1 MRNAEAFCILHLA
14 LNRRSFRILQ
24 REPQLLRQ
32 RIDRRAGAL
41 PLPFGL
47 EPEIADAAAPRRD
60 DAADGAEIA
69 AVRVLLIEAA
79 DDVGRDPDERA
90 ERRRAPDAVLAA
102 VPRAAEHE
110 RNLLEV
116 VHEKLLRF
124 LWHVPRW
131 L

>member
-1 MRNAEAFCILHLA
+1 MQNARTFRILHSA
-14 LNRRSFRILQ
+14 LHRCSLRVLQ

-47 EPEIADAAAPRRD
+47 EPEIADTAAPRRD

-69 AVRVLLIEAA
+69 AIRVLLIEAA

-110 RNLLEV
+110 RDLLEV
-116 VHEKLLRF
+116 
-124 LWHVPRW
+124 
-131 L
+131 

>member
-14 LNRRSFRILQ
+14 LNRRSLRILQ

-79 DDVGRDPDERA
+79 DDVGRDAAALRAFIRVAPDEDQR
-90 ERRRAPDAVLAA
+90 D
-102 VPRAAEHE
+102 
-110 RNLLEV
+110 LLEV
-116 VHEKLLRF
+116 VHEKLQAD
-124 LWHVPRW
+124 
-131 L
+131 